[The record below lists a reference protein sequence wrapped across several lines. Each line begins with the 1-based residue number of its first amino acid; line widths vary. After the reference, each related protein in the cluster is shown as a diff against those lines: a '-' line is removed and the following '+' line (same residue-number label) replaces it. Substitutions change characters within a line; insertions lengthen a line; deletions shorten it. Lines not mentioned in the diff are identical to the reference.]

1 MVAAMKLS
9 MGPRNYRAMK
19 AAVWVCLSIIPL
31 SSCFVRNRVVA
42 PPGNRL
48 SGPLLTATANELIQ
62 RIHNVADPIQSFAM
76 RMDMAPSVGNLYEG
90 AIKDY
95 ATLGGYIL
103 FQKPNNI
110 RIVGLAPMVD
120 TTVFDMVSAGDRF
133 RMSIPSKNQFIEGS
147 NSAPA
152 ASNNKIERLRPV
164 AFLTSLLIYPPDP
177 ITDIP
182 LLEEDTTGGEASYI
196 LLFIRHDP
204 SDRLVRSLHFDR
216 HNLQIL
222 RQKTFDVSGSV
233 VSDTNYSD
241 WKSYGRILFPSEID
255 IKRPQDQY
263 EVRLTVLSMRI
274 NSADVTPEKF
284 ILDQPPGSE
293 LRQLSR

>member
-1 MVAAMKLS
+1 M
-9 MGPRNYRAMK
+9 
-19 AAVWVCLSIIPL
+19 
-31 SSCFVRNRVVA
+31 F
-42 PPGNRL
+42 
-48 SGPLLTATANELIQ
+48 
-62 RIHNVADPIQSFAM
+62 
-76 RMDMAPSVGNLYEG
+76 
-90 AIKDY
+90 
-95 ATLGGYIL
+95 
-103 FQKPNNI
+103 
-110 RIVGLAPMVD
+110 D
-120 TTVFDMVSAGDRF
+120 TVSTGDKF
-133 RMSIPSKNQFIEGS
+133 RMSIPSKNEFFEGS

-152 ASNNKIERLRPV
+152 TSNNKIERLRPV

-177 ITDIP
+177 MTDIP

-204 SDRLVRSLHFDR
+204 ADRLVRSLHFDR
-216 HNLQIL
+216 HNLQIV